1 MESAI
6 LSLENKLADV
16 LKARMPP
23 KKRVGK
29 LSSNHPGVAALT
41 QHHRAMHPAARV
53 MSEHLGMKP
62 GARQFL
68 AACVDGSQCD
78 NHSVYVP
85 VGSHPTQKV
94 TVFGSIDSIGVSTG
108 GSGFVAM
115 TPNIS
120 AGDHVQ
126 YSTGNTYAPTVA
138 QIGTLLKTTTAT
150 TGVTGLP
157 LTLPYN
163 LAVLNQTQGTSASN
177 QYRLV
182 NVTCKL
188 RYTGSELNRGG
199 IVYAM
204 RHPRSQD
211 LSNTFATTLK
221 AEYPSIVKYNIN
233 SAEVFELVWFPVMKP
248 QLELYDTAQANL
260 PFNSYYP
267 ALFGNIATSFWDYT
281 DAGLGSSGAS
291 FGYVIVGAQ
300 PSATF
305 ELQFWEHWEFMGKAP
320 ALLVTPSPPD
330 EHGLSMAHHIIQHV
344 DRSHADAPHI
354 DRVGHTVDAI
364 GKAVSDHGGEI
375 SAIAGSILGP
385 EAGAGV
391 AKGLDFYSKHQKPI
405 NTVISKGYHAIR
417 DIFHF

>member
-16 LKARMPP
+16 LKSRMPP
-23 KKRVGK
+23 KRRVGK
-29 LSSNHPGVAALT
+29 ISANHPGVAALT
-41 QHHRAMHPAARV
+41 QHHKSMHPAARV

-62 GARQFL
+62 ASRQFL

-94 TVFGSIDSIGVSTG
+94 TIFGSVDSIGVS
-108 GSGFVAM
+108 
-115 TPNIS
+115 S
-120 AGDHVQ
+120 AGAGFIAFSPNLDGCDHVQ
-126 YSTGNTYAPTVA
+126 YTTGNTYAPSA
-138 QIGTLLKTTTAT
+138 SQIGTMVKGATAQ

-157 LTLPYN
+157 LTLPYTPS
-163 LAVLNQTQGTSASN
+163 VLQQTQGTSSST
-177 QYRLV
+177 QFRLV

-199 IVYAM
+199 IVYAI

-211 LSNTFATTLK
+211 VCDVTATALK
-221 AEYPSIVKYNIN
+221 SEYPSVVKYNIN
-233 SAEVFELVWFPVMKP
+233 TSEVFELVWYPVMKP
-248 QLELYDTAQANL
+248 QLELYDVSQSNL
-260 PFNSYYP
+260 PFNPYFPS
-267 ALFGNIATSFWDYT
+267 LFGAITTTFWDYT
-281 DAGLGSSGAS
+281 NSNTGSTGTS
-291 FGYVIVGAQ
+291 FGFIIVGAQ
-300 PSATF
+300 STATF
-305 ELQFWEHWEFMGKAP
+305 ELQFWEHWEFAGKAP

-344 DRSHADAPHI
+344 DRAHADAPHI
-354 DRVGHTVDAI
+354 DRVGHTVDSI
-364 GKAVSDHGGEI
+364 GKAVADHGGEI
-375 SAIAGSILGP
+375 SAIAGSLLGP

-391 AKGLDFYSKHQKPI
+391 AKGIDFYSKHQQPI

>member
-23 KKRVGK
+23 KRRVGK
-29 LSSNHPGVAALT
+29 LSTSHPGVSALT
-41 QHHRAMHPAARV
+41 QHHKAMHPAARV

-62 GARQFL
+62 ASRQFL

-94 TVFGSIDSIGVSTG
+94 TVFGSIDAIGVSSG
-108 GSGFVAM
+108 GYGFVGFS
-115 TPNIS
+115 PNVSGI
-120 AGDHVQ
+120 DHVQ
-126 YSTGNTYAPTVA
+126 YSTGNTFAPTVA
-138 QIGTLLKTTTAT
+138 ETGTIVKTTTAT
-150 TGVTGLP
+150 TGVTGLT
-157 LTLPYN
+157 LTLPYGVG
-163 LAVLNQTQGTSASN
+163 VLTQMQGTSAAN

-182 NVTCKL
+182 NLTCKL

-199 IVYAM
+199 IVYAI

-211 LSNTFATTLK
+211 VANTTATVLK
-221 AEYPSIVKYNIN
+221 AEFPSVVKYNIN
-233 SAEVFELVWFPVMKP
+233 STEVFELVWFPVMKP
-248 QLELYDTAQANL
+248 QLELYDQSQADL
-260 PFNSYYP
+260 PFNPSFP
-267 ALFGNIATSFWDYT
+267 SLFGNQSATFWDYT
-281 DAGLGSSGAS
+281 QSGLGSTGCS

-344 DRSHADAPHI
+344 DRAHADAPHI
-354 DRVGHTVDAI
+354 DRVGHTVDSI
-364 GKAVSDHGGEI
+364 GKAVADHGGEI
-375 SAIAGSILGP
+375 SAIAGSLLGP

-405 NTVISKGYHAIR
+405 NTIISKGYHAIR